1 MVRLLGA
8 QLLRRRVAAAAVG
21 SDQQLRAGCSDR
33 ARPREPVR
41 RVRRPRARVRGARAP
56 GCLPARRQRPHV
68 TRCLVTDRRRLC
80 PDADSFAAARR
91 CLVEQARRAA
101 GVGVDLIHIR
111 ERDLGGASLAALV
124 SDLVAVTRGSTTRVV
139 VNDRIDVALVSGADG
154 VHLRGDSVS
163 VAAAR
168 RLLPRPFLVGRSVHT
183 VEEASAASD
192 ADYLIAG
199 TVFPSA
205 SKSTGPGAAGLDGLR
220 AIVSASAVP
229 VLAIGGVTAGR
240 LAAGVAA
247 RGGRPA
253 GPRLLLCNP

>member
-1 MVRLLGA
+1 M
-8 QLLRRRVAAAAVG
+8 
-21 SDQQLRAGCSDR
+21 
-33 ARPREPVR
+33 
-41 RVRRPRARVRGARAP
+41 
-56 GCLPARRQRPHV
+56 

-80 PDADSFAAARR
+80 PDAESFAAARR

-101 GVGVDLIHIR
+101 GAGVDLIHIR

-163 VAAAR
+163 VVAAR
-168 RLLPRPFLVGRSVHT
+168 RLLPPPLLVGRSVHT
-183 VEEASAASD
+183 VQEASAASD

-205 SKSTGPGAAGLDGLR
+205 AKPGAAELLGLDGLR

-229 VLAIGGVTAGR
+229 VLAIGGITPDRIAEV
-240 LAAGVAA
+240 LAAGAA
-247 RGGRPA
+247 GIAAIGLFIDSLKPA
-253 GPRLLLCNP
+253 S